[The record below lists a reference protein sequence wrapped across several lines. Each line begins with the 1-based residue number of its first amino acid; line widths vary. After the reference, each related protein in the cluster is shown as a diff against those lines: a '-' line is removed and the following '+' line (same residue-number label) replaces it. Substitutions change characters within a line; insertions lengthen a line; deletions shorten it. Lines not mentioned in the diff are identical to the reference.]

1 MVKNGHLNRGILFNN
16 SSNFISIVI
25 FFIRHNLDLAA
36 QTAYFI
42 AVVITQ
48 FANLYGNKT
57 TRRSVFQQ
65 GLFSNMFMIFAVL
78 FTISLACLLLYIP
91 TLNRALN
98 LAPNRFLWWLPAV
111 PFFFY
116 LFAFNEARKF
126 FIRKYPGRFP
136 SRELTY

>member
-1 MVKNGHLNRGILFNN
+1 LHYFKFIFCLF
-16 SSNFISIVI
+16 
-25 FFIRHNLDLAA
+25 RHNLDLAA
-36 QTAYFI
+36 QTAYFVG
-42 AVVITQ
+42 VVIAQ

-65 GLFSNMFMIFAVL
+65 GIFANRFMVFSVL
-78 FTISLACLLLYIP
+78 FTIALTCFLLYVP

-98 LAPNRFLWWLPAV
+98 LSPNRFLWWLPAV

-126 FIRKYPGRFP
+126 FIRKYPHRFP
-136 SRELTY
+136 ARQLTY